1 MEEVLRSRIILI
13 LSILS
18 AILFI
23 SNVGSCN
30 NALRQKGARDKE
42 MVTRLDLEEK
52 MSKFAQEKRAMD
64 EKLKAL
70 DKDLAE
76 EKAAHE
82 VTKKTL
88 AQEQLVDQSLK
99 DELTKISKLKDALEA
114 DLKEALAAKSAKS
127 KMK

>member
-1 MEEVLRSRIILI
+1 MEEALKNRIIVI

-23 SNVGSCN
+23 SNIGSCN
-30 NALRQKGARDKE
+30 NALRQKGARNKE

-52 MSKFAQEKRAMD
+52 MSKFSQEKKAMD

-70 DKDLAE
+70 GKDLEE

-88 AQEQLVDQSLK
+88 VQEQLVDQSLK
-99 DELTKISKLKDALEA
+99 DELAKISKLKDALEE
-114 DLKEALAAKSAKS
+114 DLKEALAGKSAKS